1 MTEPF
6 PLLSTSVE
14 QLHNVDASHAHKRRP
29 RKSSAFGSDIRAGDT
44 GAPALASS
52 RASINAVD
60 ASNQVGTH
68 ARMSNVPL
76 SRAAPVRH
84 FPALVASYISIRAWQ
99 IPPC

>member
-14 QLHNVDASHAHKRRP
+14 QLHSVDASHAHKRRP

-52 RASINAVD
+52 RASLNAVD
-60 ASNQVGTH
+60 ANGQVGTH
-68 ARMSNVPL
+68 TNPIHCAPL
-76 SRAAPVRH
+76 QA
-84 FPALVASYISIRAWQ
+84 
-99 IPPC
+99 